1 MKHLHVDPIGGLAGD
16 MWLGLLLDLGLDPA
30 LVTALPER
38 LGLAGVRVRVE
49 KTHRGAFVATRVRV
63 IVRGAEEPPAEPFAG
78 GGHAGRGHGHHRHDH
93 HGHGPDH
100 PHDHGDG
107 SGHHHGHGPGHGNG
121 HHHGHGPDHPHD
133 HGDHSAEGHDHG
145 PPPGSG
151 GDVHGEGADRAHAH
165 VHGPGGHGRTLA
177 DVLAVLERARF
188 PARAEGLARA
198 ALEHLFAAEARV
210 HGGTPGT
217 VHLHEAGADDALVD
231 VLGTCLGIAELGIET
246 VSCSAPVRV
255 GGGTVRCAHGV
266 LPVPVPAV
274 VEILRGVPI
283 AGGPVERETVTPTGA
298 ALLVALEPDFGPVPA
313 MRLDRAG
320 NGAGTRE
327 DPVVPNVLRGLLGET
342 DAGPA
347 EREVAVLETAVDDM
361 LPQDIPLVVDRLL
374 GAGAL
379 DAMVTPLAMKKGR
392 PGFLFTVIAEA
403 GREQELA
410 GLLLRE
416 TTTLGVRIRRERR
429 LECLRDHVAVETPWG
444 IVRVKRALDR
454 GGRAVKARAE
464 FEDCRAVAREAGVP
478 VDRVR
483 KAAENALDDGTGRE
497 DDSRGS

>member
-16 MWLGLLLDLGLDPA
+16 MWLGLLLDLGLDPGI
-30 LVTALPER
+30 VTSLPER
-38 LGLAGVRVRVE
+38 LGLEGVEVRVE
-49 KTHRGAFVATRVRV
+49 ETRRGAFVATRVRV
-63 IVRGAEEPPAEPFAG
+63 IVRGEEEPPAEPFE
-78 GGHAGRGHGHHRHDH
+78 
-93 HGHGPDH
+93 
-100 PHDHGDG
+100 G
-107 SGHHHGHGPGHGNG
+107 SGHHHGGGEGHGHSHG
-121 HHHGHGPDHPHD
+121 HPHPHGHHHHDHGHPHDHPHEHHHGHGHD
-133 HGDHSAEGHDHG
+133 HAHGHDHG
-145 PPPGSG
+145 
-151 GDVHGEGADRAHAH
+151 HGH
-165 VHGPGGHGRTLA
+165 HGHHHPHGHGRTLA
-177 DVLAVLERARF
+177 DVLSVLERARF
-188 PARAEGLARA
+188 PERADRLARA
-198 ALEHLFAAEARV
+198 AMKHLFAAEARV
-210 HGGTPGT
+210 HGATPET

-231 VLGTCLGIAELGIET
+231 VLGTCLGIAELGIES

-298 ALLVALEPDFGPVPA
+298 ALLMALEPAFGPVPA
-313 MRLDRAG
+313 MRLERAG

-342 DAGPA
+342 GAGPA

-361 LPQDIPLVVDRLL
+361 LPQDIPIVVERLL
-374 GAGAL
+374 EAGAL

-392 PGFLFTVIAEA
+392 PGFLFTVIADA

-410 GLLLRE
+410 ELLLRE
-416 TTTLGVRIRRERR
+416 STTLGVRIRRERR

-454 GGRAVKARAE
+454 EGRAVKARAE
-464 FEDCRAVAREAGVP
+464 FEDCRAVAREAAVP

-483 KAAENALDDGTGRE
+483 RAAETALDDRAE
-497 DDSRGS
+497 DDS

>member
-30 LVTALPER
+30 VVTSLPER
-38 LGLAGVRVRVE
+38 LGLDGVEVRVE
-49 KTHRGAFVATRVRV
+49 ETRRGAFVATRVRV
-63 IVRGAEEPPAEPFAG
+63 IVRGEEEPPAEPLEES
-78 GGHAGRGHGHHRHDH
+78 GHGHDH
-93 HGHGPDH
+93 HGGPGHHHEGHGPSRSHDAGH
-100 PHDHGDG
+100 HADHGDG
-107 SGHHHGHGPGHGNG
+107 HHHH
-121 HHHGHGPDHPHD
+121 
-133 HGDHSAEGHDHG
+133 
-145 PPPGSG
+145 
-151 GDVHGEGADRAHAH
+151 
-165 VHGPGGHGRTLA
+165 GHGRTLA
-177 DVLAVLERARF
+177 DVLSVLERARF
-188 PARAEGLARA
+188 PARADRLARA
-198 ALEHLFAAEARV
+198 AMERLFAAEARV
-210 HGGTPGT
+210 HGATPGT

-231 VLGTCLGIAELGIET
+231 VLGTCLGIAELGIES

-274 VEILRGVPI
+274 VEILRGVPL

-298 ALLVALEPDFGPVPA
+298 ALLMALEPAFGPLPA
-313 MRLDRAG
+313 MRLSRAG

-361 LPQDIPLVVDRLL
+361 LPQDIPIVVERLL
-374 GAGAL
+374 EGGAL

-392 PGFLFTVIAEA
+392 PGFLFTVIADA

-410 GLLLRE
+410 ELLLRE
-416 TTTLGVRIRRERR
+416 STTLGVRIRRERR

-454 GGRAVKARAE
+454 EGRAVKARAE
-464 FEDCRAVAREAGVP
+464 FEDCRTVARQAGVP

-483 KAAENALDDGTGRE
+483 RAAETTLEDDARE
-497 DDSRGS
+497 DT